1 MKFEAKSVDPSLMRY
16 VTTGD
21 WEILGDHVILPV
33 VDYGMREDNAF
44 LVALHELVESF
55 LCIKAGIKEEDVSK
69 FDIEN
74 CDLEEPGDSSLAPY
88 HEQHKVATQV
98 EKIVCEALGL
108 DWNEHNDWVQ
118 RAGNEVER
126 SQKTSQSVILRDGPR
141 LWAELHLFSLRNRNC
156 QDLTFIESWFK
167 NWVDSIPWNGCP
179 CQQHFED
186 YCKEFPPDFSD
197 LWKWGIGIHNA
208 VNLRNG
214 KPTLSLKDAESL
226 WLKRLI

>member
-21 WEILGDHVILPV
+21 WEIVGDHVILPV

-69 FDIEN
+69 FDITN

-98 EKIVCEALGL
+98 EKIVCEAIGL
-108 DWNEHNDWVQ
+108 DWDEHNDWVQ

-126 SQKTSQSVILRDGPR
+126 SHKLSQSVILRDGPR

-156 QDLTFIESWFK
+156 QDRSFIESWFK

-208 VNLRNG
+208 VNSRNG